1 LNGLTAGIGC
11 YFLLHWVLKIYI
23 AELFMNW
30 GCDALV
36 HRCIGYSILLVC
48 NGGLKKKDNGGV
60 IF

>member
-1 LNGLTAGIGC
+1 
-11 YFLLHWVLKIYI
+11 
-23 AELFMNW
+23 M
-30 GCDALV
+30 ALV